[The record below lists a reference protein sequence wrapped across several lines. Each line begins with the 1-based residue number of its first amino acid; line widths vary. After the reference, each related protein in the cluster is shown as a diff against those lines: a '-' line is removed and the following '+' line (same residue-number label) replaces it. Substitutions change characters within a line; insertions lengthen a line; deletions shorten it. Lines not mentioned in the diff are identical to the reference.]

1 MRNAVRTFIQ
11 GVGICLL
18 ATALWVPGVPAQT
31 ATAPQSW
38 PSKPLRLVVP
48 FPAGGAVDLLARLI
62 SPRLG
67 ESLGQPV
74 VLDYRAGAGGNVG
87 ADLVAK
93 SAADGYTMLLT
104 ANGHAIGPALYKKL
118 PFNAER
124 DFAPVTQ
131 VVATTFLLAGKPS
144 GPIQSLRELLVAA
157 RARPGSINYGS
168 TGIGSGPHLTLELLK
183 VVAGVSME
191 HVPYKGD
198 APLINAL
205 MANEIDVAAIPP
217 ATGMQYL
224 PSGKLRAL
232 ALTGAQRSQAM
243 PDVPTPAEAGLAGF
257 EFTSWQGLF
266 MPANTP
272 RDIVQRVQRDTARAL
287 AQPELRERLR
297 ALGMEIVGSTP
308 EEFEARFKADIVKF
322 TRLVR
327 DARIPQQD

>member
-144 GPIQSLRELLVAA
+144 GPIQSLRELLAAA

-308 EEFEARFKADIVKF
+308 EEFEARFKADIAKF

>member
-1 MRNAVRTFIQ
+1 VRNSAMNVIQAV
-11 GVGICLL
+11 GMCLL
-18 ATALWVPGVPAQT
+18 ATALWVPGVLAQT
-31 ATAPQSW
+31 ATAPQAW

-62 SPRLG
+62 TPRLG

-74 VLDYRAGAGGNVG
+74 VVDYRAGAGGNVG

-144 GPIQSLRELLVAA
+144 GPIQSLRELLAAA
-157 RARPGSINYGS
+157 RARPGGINYGS

-183 VVAGVSME
+183 VVAGVNME

-205 MANEIDVAAIPP
+205 MANEIDVAAVPP

-232 ALTGAQRSQAM
+232 ALTGAQRSPAM
-243 PDVPTPAEAGLAGF
+243 PDVPTPTEAGLLGF

-272 RDIVQRVQRDTARAL
+272 RDIVLRVQRDTARAL

-308 EEFEARFKADIVKF
+308 DDFEARFKADIAKF

>member
-1 MRNAVRTFIQ
+1 MRIPVLNFIQ
-11 GVGICLL
+11 CVGVCLV
-18 ATALWVPGVPAQT
+18 ATPLWVSGVLAQT
-31 ATAPQSW
+31 GSVTQSW

-62 SPRLG
+62 TPRLG

-74 VLDYRAGAGGNVG
+74 VVDYRAGAGGNVG

-93 SAADGYTMLLT
+93 SAADGYTLLLT

-144 GPIQSLRELLVAA
+144 GPVQSLRELLAAA

-183 VVAGVSME
+183 VVAGVNME

-232 ALTGAQRSQAM
+232 ALTGAQRSRAM

-272 RDIVQRVQRDTARAL
+272 RDIVLRVQRDTARAL

-297 ALGMEIVGSTP
+297 ALGMEIVASTP
-308 EEFEARFKADIVKF
+308 EEFEARFKADIAKF

-327 DARIPQQD
+327 DAGIPQQD

>member
-144 GPIQSLRELLVAA
+144 GPIQSLRELLAAA

>member
-18 ATALWVPGVPAQT
+18 ATALWVPGVSAQT

-62 SPRLG
+62 TPRLG

-74 VLDYRAGAGGNVG
+74 VVDYRAGAGGNVG

-118 PFNAER
+118 PFSAER

-144 GPIQSLRELLVAA
+144 GPIQSLRELLAAA
-157 RARPGSINYGS
+157 RARPASNGQTDRVKLASVYYSSGVRGNNGQFAEEPEFPGTAWAAQESGHI
-168 TGIGSGPHLTLELLK
+168 GI
-183 VVAGVSME
+183 
-191 HVPYKGD
+191 
-198 APLINAL
+198 
-205 MANEIDVAAIPP
+205 
-217 ATGMQYL
+217 
-224 PSGKLRAL
+224 
-232 ALTGAQRSQAM
+232 
-243 PDVPTPAEAGLAGF
+243 F
-257 EFTSWQGLF
+257 
-266 MPANTP
+266 
-272 RDIVQRVQRDTARAL
+272 
-287 AQPELRERLR
+287 
-297 ALGMEIVGSTP
+297 
-308 EEFEARFKADIVKF
+308 
-322 TRLVR
+322 
-327 DARIPQQD
+327 

>member
-18 ATALWVPGVPAQT
+18 ATALWVPGVSAQT

-38 PSKPLRLVVP
+38 PSKQLRLVVP

-62 SPRLG
+62 TPRLG

-74 VLDYRAGAGGNVG
+74 VVDYRAGAGGNVG

-131 VVATTFLLAGKPS
+131 LVATTFLLAGKPS

-183 VVAGVSME
+183 VVAGVNME

>member
-1 MRNAVRTFIQ
+1 
-11 GVGICLL
+11 
-18 ATALWVPGVPAQT
+18 
-31 ATAPQSW
+31 
-38 PSKPLRLVVP
+38 
-48 FPAGGAVDLLARLI
+48 
-62 SPRLG
+62 
-67 ESLGQPV
+67 
-74 VLDYRAGAGGNVG
+74 
-87 ADLVAK
+87 
-93 SAADGYTMLLT
+93 
-104 ANGHAIGPALYKKL
+104 
-118 PFNAER
+118 
-124 DFAPVTQ
+124 
-131 VVATTFLLAGKPS
+131 
-144 GPIQSLRELLVAA
+144 LRELLVAA

-183 VVAGVSME
+183 VVAGVNME

-266 MPANTP
+266 MPATTP

>member
-118 PFNAER
+118 PFSAER

-144 GPIQSLRELLVAA
+144 GPIQSLRELLAAA

-308 EEFEARFKADIVKF
+308 EEFEARFKADIAKF

>member
-62 SPRLG
+62 TPRLG

-118 PFNAER
+118 PFSAER

-308 EEFEARFKADIVKF
+308 EEFEARFKADIAKF

>member
-1 MRNAVRTFIQ
+1 MRNSVMNFIQ
-11 GVGICLL
+11 GVGMCLS
-18 ATALWVPGVPAQT
+18 ATVLWVPGVLAQT
-31 ATAPQSW
+31 ATATQAW

-62 SPRLG
+62 TPRLG

-74 VLDYRAGAGGNVG
+74 VVDYRAGAGGNVG

-144 GPIQSLRELLVAA
+144 GPVQSLKELLATA

-183 VVAGVSME
+183 VVAGVNME

-272 RDIVQRVQRDTARAL
+272 RDIVLRVQRDTARAL
-287 AQPELRERLR
+287 GQPELRERLR

-308 EEFEARFKADIVKF
+308 EEFEARFKADIAKF

>member
-18 ATALWVPGVPAQT
+18 ATALWVPGVSAQT

-62 SPRLG
+62 TPRLG

-118 PFNAER
+118 PFSAER

>member
-18 ATALWVPGVPAQT
+18 ATALWVPSVAAQT

-74 VLDYRAGAGGNVG
+74 VVDYRAGAGGNVG

-183 VVAGVSME
+183 VVAGVNME

>member
-67 ESLGQPV
+67 ESLGQSV
-74 VLDYRAGAGGNVG
+74 VVDYRAGAGGNVG

-183 VVAGVSME
+183 VVAGVNME